1 MTEEKE
7 MRKFKRQLPCD
18 LTEAEKAKKGH
29 KAGQLKKKIQKVRL
43 EMKAATAGH
52 KEQLKDHQANLDTIL
67 DELEAGQEER
77 SVECYEK
84 KDFTKKRA
92 AVIRLDTSEEIESRT
107 LSAEEF
113 QIGLPDVTD
122 VGLTDG
128 EDEGEEEP
136 AAKKKGRGRPKKAR
150 PEASA

>member
-7 MRKFKRQLPCD
+7 VPRKFKRQLPCD
-18 LTEAEKAKKGH
+18 LTEEEKVKKGH
-29 KAGQLKKKIQKVRL
+29 KAGQLKKKIQKVKL

-77 SVECYEK
+77 NVECYEK

-92 AVIRLDTSEEIESRT
+92 VVIRCDTNAEIESRT

-113 QIGLPDVTD
+113 QIGLPDVKD
-122 VGLTDG
+122 VGLTDDD
-128 EDEGEEEP
+128 DEAADP
-136 AAKKKGRGRPKKAR
+136 APKKGRGRPKKVR